1 MGVLFEWHFWTFL
14 GTSLFRKKCYS
25 TKRGRKCDSPPPFFG
40 VEITPSFD
48 GCTFG
53 TFWNFCFPGK
63 VSSSVS
69 LYLSM
74 TTGAQFRTRPFIS
87 LLFPRRSHF
96 GQLSP
101 PHPCIIRKRGRR
113 KWKILFFLL
122 LSMRDEG
129 VPLSYFVVALADSS
143 ENFFLPFP
151 SSPFPPRGVRLRQ
164 GIRNAQI
171 PTKNLRNF
179 FKRGFLCRDVKI

>member
-101 PHPCIIRKRGRR
+101 PSSLYYKGKREKKVENSFFPTVVDEGRR
-113 KWKILFFLL
+113 GSSFLLCCCSRRFFRKLFF
-122 LSMRDEG
+122 
-129 VPLSYFVVALADSS
+129 F
-143 ENFFLPFP
+143 PFP
-151 SSPFPPRGVRLRQ
+151 LPLPPKGRQ
-164 GIRNAQI
+164 TQTEDKKRPNSHSKL
-171 PTKNLRNF
+171 TKNF
-179 FKRGFLCRDVKI
+179 IKGIFKP